1 MPAPHRVP
9 VIRAGDVDSSAATE
23 VLHDVAGTPVAEVGT
38 APPLAATLTV
48 SRLRATPPVRP
59 PSAAAI
65 AEAGR
70 MFATATLDGL
80 RPRDYCELHARST
93 GVPIAV
99 SRHSLTD
106 IAASCERVGDRVA
119 AERPAGA
126 VGVGDSGDSGGV
138 GNAPGG
144 LPEPGEIRPIWTR
157 RGDMLSVIAPS
168 NNPGTHTQW
177 LHALAF
183 GYHLII
189 RPGTRDPLTPQRL
202 IAALLAAG
210 VEPERL
216 SLLPG
221 GHATADA
228 LVDAADMSLVFG
240 GDTIARRYGGD
251 PRVVLRGPGR
261 SKILHTGA
269 LADEVLDVLCDSVA
283 YDAGLRCTNTTA
295 IFTDGDPRALG
306 EAMAARLGKLTAAP
320 PVAAEAELPVLP
332 TAAARALRAHLDA
345 RREDAVDMMAHADG
359 GVAELGDGSAA
370 LRPAVLVCDRADH
383 AGARVELP
391 FPCVWVLP
399 WQPEDGMIPL
409 RDTLALTI
417 ISDDATLPAAALAER
432 SIRQV
437 AFGPVAT
444 YEAGPVSPHDG
455 YLSRELMEV
464 RAYGTVAS
472 AAGS

>member
-9 VIRAGDVDSSAATE
+9 VIRAGEADAAAATE
-23 VLHDVAGTPVAEVGT
+23 VLHDVAGTPVIEVGV

-48 SRLRATPPVRP
+48 SGLRARRPVPP
-59 PSAAAI
+59 PSAELI

-70 MFATATLDGL
+70 LFATATLHGL
-80 RPRDYCELHARST
+80 SPGDYCELHARST

-99 SRHSLTD
+99 ARHSLSD
-106 IAASCERVGDRVA
+106 IASACARLGDRVA

-126 VGVGDSGDSGGV
+126 IGVADE
-138 GNAPGG
+138 
-144 LPEPGEIRPIWTR
+144 LPEPGEIRPVWSR
-157 RGDMLSVIAPS
+157 RGDVLAVVAPS

-177 LHALAF
+177 LPALAF
-183 GYHLII
+183 GYQLVI
-189 RPGTRDPLTPQRL
+189 RPGARDPLTPERL

-210 VEPERL
+210 VEPEWL

-228 LVDAADMSLVFG
+228 LVTAADMSLVFG
-240 GDTIARRYGGD
+240 GDAATSRYGAD
-251 PRVVLRGPGR
+251 PSVVLRGPGR

-269 LADEVLDVLCDSVA
+269 LTDDVLDVLCDSVA

-295 IFTDGDPRALG
+295 IFTDGDPRSVG
-306 EAMAARLGKLTAAP
+306 EALAARLGKFTAASP
-320 PVAAEAELPVLP
+320 TSPDAELPVLP
-332 TAAARALRAHLDA
+332 TGEARALRAHLDA
-345 RREDAVDMMAHADG
+345 SRDGAIDMTAHADG

-383 AGARVELP
+383 PGARIELP

-399 WQPEDGMIPL
+399 WRREDGMTPL

-417 ISDDATLPAAALAER
+417 IGDDPALPAAALAER

-444 YEAGPVSPHDG
+444 FEAGPVSPHDG

-464 RAYGTVAS
+464 RAYGTAAS
-472 AAGS
+472 AHRDRWAGA